1 MRTGKKIFFGFIAAL
16 LVGCSAEKET
26 FTADRSFSP
35 TEIILMVNALPASI
49 QTFSAV
55 GSVNVETPQ
64 MSQSAGFDLAV
75 KKPDSLRIIVEG
87 PFGITVARALFTQ
100 HHFVAYNA
108 LNNTLYTGDPD
119 KGMKSLPF
127 VSGIEPGV
135 IIDAIS
141 GVRRF
146 NDSFSIPDSFAVTN
160 DAYIFRFTNGLYVTK
175 ISVDARSMRIA
186 KVQTFTYDKTLMWE
200 EFYSYVQ
207 GNDGLWQPA
216 ASKIFVPE
224 RLTSI
229 EFLFDE
235 VTINPSLTSLSIAY
249 PDDAEQILI
258 N

>member
-1 MRTGKKIFFGFIAAL
+1 M
-16 LVGCSAEKET
+16 V
-26 FTADRSFSP
+26 
-35 TEIILMVNALPASI
+35 MVNALPLSI

-75 KKPDSLRIIVEG
+75 KKPDSVRIIVEG
-87 PFGITVARALFTQ
+87 PFGITVARALFTN

-127 VSGIEPGV
+127 FAGIEPGV

-146 NDSFSIPDSFAVTN
+146 GDMFSEPDSFTITN
-160 DAYIFRFTNGLYVTK
+160 DSYVFRFTNGMYRTK
-175 ISVDARSMRIA
+175 ISVDARSMRIS
-186 KVQTFTYDKTLMWE
+186 KVQTYKHDTTLMWE
-200 EFYSYVQ
+200 EFYGYIQ
-207 GNDGLWQPA
+207 AGDGSWQPA
-216 ASKIFVPE
+216 SSKIIVPE
-224 RLTSI
+224 RLTSV

-235 VTINPSLTSLSIAY
+235 VTINPALSSLTLEF
-249 PDDAEQILI
+249 PDDAEQVSI